1 MTWVRILM
9 GANFRLGK
17 TKKVRG
23 RAITNSWLLLW
34 ICKLEDAACEGGW
47 VPRDWRYRTDEVSS
61 ALANSSNTFKGIKVA
76 TAMYLSCK
84 ETTISIDDDVKK
96 VEIVAGQPGCGAS
109 TDHPICVIVSMHD
122 TVIVRI
128 KESSAPLTSC

>member
-1 MTWVRILM
+1 M
-9 GANFRLGK
+9 
-17 TKKVRG
+17 
-23 RAITNSWLLLW
+23 
-34 ICKLEDAACEGGW
+34 
-47 VPRDWRYRTDEVSS
+47 PRDWRYRTDEVSS

>member
-1 MTWVRILM
+1 M
-9 GANFRLGK
+9 
-17 TKKVRG
+17 
-23 RAITNSWLLLW
+23 
-34 ICKLEDAACEGGW
+34 
-47 VPRDWRYRTDEVSS
+47 PRDWRYHTDEVSS
-61 ALANSSNTFKGIKVA
+61 ALVNSSNTFKGIKVA

-84 ETTISIDDDVKK
+84 ETTISIDDTVKK

-128 KESSAPLTSC
+128 KERQCTIDFLLKPTVYQIHSTYIKRFGQRSTTVSSIP